1 MEMIQVQ
8 GAHIHNLKNINVN
21 IPKQKL
27 IVMTGISGSGKSSL
41 AFDILFEEGKNQYLR
56 SIGILAGLDN
66 EDRFERLEGIGPT
79 VAVRQNLI
87 RQNNPCSTVG
97 SKTGLLNELALI
109 YATEGKTEEGENRHL
124 SPSMFLYTSTDG
136 MCINCQGRGTY
147 YEVDLKQLVP
157 NPHMTLI
164 ELYHSLKVTS
174 GFMRLLEKKYGDYFD
189 KPFWELPDDIR
200 DEVVYGTYDNGK
212 QSYCIERIL
221 RNAYERGEDVEAVYR
236 ETICLD
242 CKGERVGDEAR
253 EVLFEGK
260 SIGELGKMT
269 LSSLLQFVHEVPK
282 EQLAPFSQNTLK
294 HIERTLETLIRFR
307 LGHLSLYRALSSLSG
322 GELQRI
328 FLHMHIESKLDSLIY
343 VFDEPMAGLHPS
355 EKQSIIQAVKTLRD
369 IGNTVIVVEHDKE
382 MIKEAEYIIEIGP
395 KAGVEG
401 GEIVFEGSY
410 QDYIKADTLLSRY
423 VSGKSKMPERQ
434 SKKAQLNSKD
444 CLHLSHANAH
454 YLKDLTVDLPLHML
468 VGIAG
473 LSGSGKSSL
482 IEETLIKRLA
492 TAQKYGTA
500 EGIEGVE
507 KISGFIKI
515 GQEPIGRS
523 SNSTPA
529 SYIGIWDKIRELFA
543 KEPEARKNQMV
554 AGHFSFHSKGACP
567 ECGGS
572 GYERIFLTSDFSVD
586 KVCKACHGM
595 RFNKESLRILYKGKS
610 ISQVLEMNI
619 NEAVSF
625 FEDQTQISKPLR
637 LLKQMGMGYLK
648 LGQPT
653 SSLSGGEAQ
662 RIKLAK
668 ELGKSHKKNILYV
681 LDEPTTGLSLYDTA
695 LLIEL
700 LDHLVKEGNSV
711 IVIEHHIELLKKC
724 DYIIEMGPQGGNEGG
739 DIIAKGTPEALSKC
753 QTSKTGRYL
762 V

>member
-27 IVMTGISGSGKSSL
+27 IVITGISGSGKSSL

-87 RQNNPCSTVG
+87 RQNNPRSTVG

-109 YATEGKTEEGENRHL
+109 YASEGKNKEGENRHL
-124 SPSMFLYTSTDG
+124 SPSTFLYTSADG

-164 ELYHSLKVTS
+164 ELYHMLKVTS
-174 GFMRLLEKKYGDYFD
+174 GFMRLLEKKYGDYFNRA
-189 KPFWELPDDIR
+189 FWELPEDVR

-221 RNAYERGEDVEAVYR
+221 RNAYEKGEDVEAVYR
-236 ETICLD
+236 ETICPD
-242 CKGERVGDEAR
+242 CKGERVSDEAR
-253 EVLFEGK
+253 EVLFKGK
-260 SIGELGKMT
+260 TIGELGKMT
-269 LSSLLQFVHEVPK
+269 LTNLLYFIKQVPK
-282 EQLAPFSQNTLK
+282 EELVPFSKNTLK

-307 LGHLSLYRALSSLSG
+307 LGHLSLYRELSTLSG

-369 IGNTVIVVEHDKE
+369 IGNTVIIVEHDKE
-382 MIKEAEYIIEIGP
+382 MIKEAEHIIEIGP

-401 GEIVFEGSY
+401 GQIVFEGSY

-434 SKKAQLNSKD
+434 SKKVQLNPKD

-454 YLKDLTVDLPLHML
+454 YLKDLTVDLPLHAM

-482 IEETLIKRLA
+482 IEETLLRRLA
-492 TAQKYGTA
+492 SVKKYGA
-500 EGIEGVE
+500 AVGIEGVE
-507 KISGFIKI
+507 LINGFIKI

-543 KEPEARKNQMV
+543 KEPEAKRKHMT
-554 AGHFSFHSKGACP
+554 AGHFSFHSKGACT

-572 GYERIFLTSDFSVD
+572 GYERIFLTANFSVD

-595 RFNKESLRILYKGKS
+595 RFNKESLSIQYKGKS

-619 NEAVSF
+619 DEAVSF
-625 FEDQTQISKPLR
+625 FEDQIQISKPLT

-668 ELGKSHKKNILYV
+668 ELGKAHKKNILYV

-695 LLIEL
+695 LLLEL

-711 IVIEHHIELLKKC
+711 IVIEHHVELLKKC
-724 DYIIEMGPQGGNEGG
+724 DYIIEMGPEGG
-739 DIIAKGTPEALSKC
+739 SEGGYIIAQGTPEALSKC
-753 QTSKTGRYL
+753 QASKTGRYL